1 MINIE
6 ASPHLPDS
14 FFNNTTYSSDTRDFI
29 IDNANIGIWE
39 MRLPDKTGS
48 YSKQYERILGY
59 DEGEFFRK
67 NEVWENL
74 VMPEDFDRIN
84 QLMDEYL
91 AGAAASYKTQ
101 YRILH
106 KNGSFIWV
114 HDQAFIV
121 ERDAQGNPSRVLGMI
136 EDITHL
142 KSDEEQ
148 IKEQKDQIDFISKI
162 AGFSYWELDI
172 AKGMILFKGRRN
184 SGLNAAVSKDN
195 VQKLQVWLNAVH
207 HEDRER
213 IQRAFSSLLTGE
225 TDCFNEEI
233 RFYAATNPN
242 VYFWSQVV
250 IQIVEWGEKG
260 IPIRA
265 LGASIDINKLKRI
278 EEQLHATLIQKEHY
292 NEHLKTDIDTAMRS
306 LQESQGF
313 NQLLLDTN
321 PEISLVFNDKFQLID
336 CNPAAVKFFGYSFKD
351 DIIKNGSAI
360 IANCIPERQADGRLS
375 IPLAERLV
383 SVVQTGSLDFET
395 EVIVHG
401 KPHSFRVIFK
411 KIPYKGSF
419 VLVCFGLDLTLVKE
433 TKRELLHQDKLLR
446 IINAEASRIVMTDT
460 AHFDNVVWE
469 FLQNIGRGVEA
480 NRILIWKN
488 CVNENDR
495 LCADAI
501 FEWFEGVPPY
511 IDRQSCARVDY
522 LRDAPTWYAVAKE
535 NKYVNQSTE
544 NYPSEKERARFEKRG
559 AKSTLGIPIYFKNE
573 FWGFFSFDD
582 CKTGRIFPQQEI
594 SILHSAA
601 ILLVAAILKNDTT
614 LNLMK
619 SREEAISASRAKTDF
634 LSRMSHEIRTPMNAI
649 IGMTTIAKKA
659 TDTKRLQY
667 CLDRIDMASK
677 QLLGLINDIL
687 DMSKIEANK
696 LEIVAKEFDFEKMI
710 QNTITVMRIKFEE
723 KRQKLIVDFDSLFT
737 RAIVG
742 DELRFSQ
749 VLLNLLSNANKFT
762 PEDGTITIRIIHT
775 PIGDTGE
782 TVETGGTHVKLHVE
796 VADNGIGISPEQQ
809 AKLFHSFEQA
819 DSSITRKFG
828 GTGLGLVL
836 CKRILQLMDGDIWIE
851 SELGKGTTFIFE
863 LTLPYGNNSLQEIV
877 LNPFGIKALVVD
889 DSQDALEYFAH
900 ILSTFSIPCDTA
912 LSGAKGVELAK
923 KSYENG
929 DAYNIAFVDWQ
940 LPNENG
946 ANVLHEIR
954 CIDKNIALVIMSVA
968 DWLDI
973 EKNISPAITIGH
985 FLPKPALPSTVYNTI
1000 VNLLNHTGIIE
1011 QKTPRNVDLTGKLEG
1026 KRLLV
1031 AEDIEINQE
1040 ILGSILEETQAS
1052 LEFVNNGNKA
1062 VDKFKE
1068 KGEQYDLI
1076 LMDMQMPELDGIGAT
1091 QQIRS
1096 LGTDSAAK
1104 IPIIAMTANAFNED
1118 INACLA
1124 AGMNGH
1130 LAKPID
1136 VAELMATLARYLCR

>member
-1 MINIE
+1 MIHTEN
-6 ASPHLPDS
+6 S
-14 FFNNTTYSSDTRDFI
+14 FSYNNTYSSDARDFI

-48 YSKQYERILGY
+48 YNRQYERILGY

-74 VMPEDFDRIN
+74 VMPEDFDRVN
-84 QLMDEYL
+84 QLMDNYL

-121 ERDAQGNPSRVLGMI
+121 ERDAQGNPSRVIGMI

-142 KSDEEQ
+142 KSDEER

-172 AKGMILFKGRRN
+172 DSGAIFFKGRQIIT
-184 SGLNAAVSKDN
+184 SETAVSKKN
-195 VQKLQVWLNAVH
+195 VQKLRAWFNIVH
-207 HEDRER
+207 HEDKKR
-213 IQRAFSSLLTGE
+213 IKLAFSSLLAGE
-225 TDCFNEEI
+225 TDYFNEEI
-233 RFYAATNPN
+233 RFYAAANPDT
-242 VYFWSQVV
+242 YFWSQVV

-260 IPIRA
+260 RPTRA
-265 LGASIDINKLKRI
+265 LGATIDINKLKRI

-306 LQESQGF
+306 LQETQEF

-321 PEISLVFNDKFQLID
+321 PEISLIFNDKFQLID
-336 CNPAAVKFFGYSFKD
+336 CNAATVQFFGYSSKD
-351 DIIKNGSAI
+351 DIIKNESAI

-395 EVIVHG
+395 EVIAGG
-401 KPHSFRVIFK
+401 KPHSFRIIFK

-446 IINAEASRIVMTDT
+446 IINAEASRIVMTD
-460 AHFDNVVWE
+460 AAYFDTVLWE

-488 CVNENDR
+488 HVNENDR

-501 FEWFEGVPPY
+501 FEWFEGVPSY
-511 IDRQSCARVDY
+511 IDRQSYAKVDY
-522 LRDAPTWYAVAKE
+522 LRDAPTWYAAAKE
-535 NKYVNQSTE
+535 NKHVNQIIE
-544 NYPSEKERARFEKRG
+544 DYPPEERARFEKRG
-559 AKSTLGIPIYFKNE
+559 VKSTLGIPIYFRNE

-594 SILHSAA
+594 SILHSAT

-649 IGMTTIAKKA
+649 IGMTTIAKKT

-667 CLDRIDMASK
+667 CLGRIDMASK

-737 RAIVG
+737 RAVVG

-762 PEDGTITIRIIHT
+762 PEDGTIIIRIIHT
-775 PIGDTGE
+775 PIGDTQ
-782 TVETGGTHVKLHVE
+782 VKLHVE

-819 DSSITRKFG
+819 DNSITRKFG
-828 GTGLGLVL
+828 GTGLGLAL
-836 CKRILQLMDGDIWIE
+836 CKRILQLMNGDIWIE
-851 SELGKGTTFIFE
+851 SEVGKGTTFIFE

-877 LNPFGIKALVVD
+877 LKPFGIKALVID

-929 DAYNIAFVDWQ
+929 DVYNIAFVDWQ

-946 ANVLHEIR
+946 ADVLHDIR
-954 CIDKNIALVIMSVA
+954 CIDKNIALVLMSVA
-968 DWLDI
+968 DWPDI
-973 EKNISPAITIGH
+973 EKNISPAITIDH

-1000 VNLLNHTGIIE
+1000 VNLSNHTGIAA
-1011 QKTPRNVDLTGKLEG
+1011 QKTPLNVDFTGKFEG

-1040 ILGSILEETQAS
+1040 ILGSILEETKVS
-1052 LEFVNNGNKA
+1052 LDFANNGIKA

-1091 QQIRS
+1091 RRIRS
-1096 LGTDSAAK
+1096 LGTDVAAK

-1118 INACLA
+1118 ISACLA

-1136 VAELMATLARYLCR
+1136 IAELMATLARYLRR